1 MGVSEMDLTGAR
13 VMVTGGGGFLGRR
26 IVHELEERGATPIV
40 IRSADYD
47 LTEPERVRAALQESR
62 AEYVIHAAAVV
73 GGIGANREHPG
84 GFFYANA
91 VMGVHLIHEAW
102 RAGIRKLVIVGTV
115 CSYPKYTEVPF
126 REEDLWSGYPE
137 ETNAP
142 YGLAKKMLLVQAQA
156 YRDEY
161 GFDSAFVIPTNLYGP
176 GDNFDQDT
184 SHVIPAIIRKC
195 VEARG
200 RRPRRGRPVGD
211 GKAHSR
217 VPLRRRRGRWH
228 RPRLSSTWTDRD
240 PVNLGSATEISIVD
254 LAELIAKVTGFKG
267 RFVWDPSKPDG
278 QPRRAVDGS
287 KARELLGWSPRVDIE
302 EGLRRTVEWYREA
315 VLIRDPGLLRPP
327 PPPPPDPLRR
337 PPEPPPPPEPPGP
350 PAPGP
355 PPEPVRTRAA
365 GPEPPESDPPE
376 PEPPEL

>member
-1 MGVSEMDLTGAR
+1 MGVGDTDLTGSR

-26 IVHELEERGATPIV
+26 IVHELEVRGATPIV

-47 LTEPERVRAALQESR
+47 LTDNERVRAALQESR
-62 AEYVIHAAAVV
+62 AEYVVHAAAVV

-126 REEDLWSGYPE
+126 REEDLWTGYPE

-176 GDNFDQDT
+176 GDNFDYDT

-195 VEARG
+195 IEAQEADRDEVVLWG
-200 RRPRRGRPVGD
+200 SGQPTREFLYVDDAAD
-211 GKAHSR
+211 GIVLALEH
-217 VPLRRRRGRWH
+217 L
-228 RPRLSSTWTDRD
+228 DQAD
-240 PVNLGSATEISIVD
+240 PVNLGSATEISIRD
-254 LAELIAKVTGFKG
+254 LAQRIAQTTGFKG

-287 KARELLGWSPRVDIE
+287 KAREVLGWSPRVEIG
-302 EGLRRTVEWYREA
+302 EGLRRTIEWYRE
-315 VLIRDPGLLRPP
+315 RPSHP
-327 PPPPPDPLRR
+327 
-337 PPEPPPPPEPPGP
+337 
-350 PAPGP
+350 
-355 PPEPVRTRAA
+355 
-365 GPEPPESDPPE
+365 
-376 PEPPEL
+376 

>member
-1 MGVSEMDLTGAR
+1 MGEGDTDLTDSR

-26 IVHELEERGATPIV
+26 IVHELQERGAKAIV

-47 LTEPERVRAALQESR
+47 LTDPERVRAALTDAQ

-126 REEDLWSGYPE
+126 TEEDLWNGYPE

-156 YRDEY
+156 YRNEY
-161 GFDSAFVIPTNLYGP
+161 GFASAFVIPTNLYGP
-176 GDNFDQDT
+176 RDNFDHDT

-195 VEARG
+195 VEAQDEG
-200 RRPRRGRPVGD
+200 RDEVVLWGTGQPTREFLYVDDAAAGIVL
-211 GKAHSR
+211 A
-217 VPLRRRRGRWH
+217 LE
-228 RPRLSSTWTDRD
+228 RLDDTE
-240 PVNLGSATEISIVD
+240 PVNLGSATEISIRD
-254 LAELIAKVTGFKG
+254 LAERIAQVTGFKG

-278 QPRRAVDGS
+278 QPRRAVDGA
-287 KARELLGWSPRVDIE
+287 KAQKLLGWSPHVTLED
-302 EGLRRTVEWYREA
+302 GLERTVQWFREP
-315 VLIRDPGLLRPP
+315 R
-327 PPPPPDPLRR
+327 
-337 PPEPPPPPEPPGP
+337 E
-350 PAPGP
+350 
-355 PPEPVRTRAA
+355 
-365 GPEPPESDPPE
+365 
-376 PEPPEL
+376 

>member
-1 MGVSEMDLTGAR
+1 MDLTGAR

-26 IVHELEERGATPIV
+26 IVHELEQRDATPIV

-47 LTEPERVRAALQESR
+47 LTDAERVRAALQDSK
-62 AEYVIHAAAVV
+62 AEYVVHAAAVV

-126 REEDLWSGYPE
+126 REEDLWKGYPE

-176 GDNFDQDT
+176 GDNFDEDT

-195 VEARG
+195 VEARDAG
-200 RRPRRGRPVGD
+200 RDEVVLWGTGKPTREFLYVDDAAD
-211 GKAHSR
+211 GIVLGLQK
-217 VPLRRRRGRWH
+217 LE
-228 RPRLSSTWTDRD
+228 DRE
-240 PVNLGSATEISIVD
+240 PVNLGSATEIAIVD
-254 LAELIAKVTGFKG
+254 LAELIAKVTAFEG

-278 QPRRAVDGS
+278 QPRRSVDGS
-287 KARELLGWSPRVDIE
+287 KARQLLGWSPRVDIE
-302 EGLRRTVEWYREA
+302 DGLRRTVDWYLGDR
-315 VLIRDPGLLRPP
+315 
-327 PPPPPDPLRR
+327 
-337 PPEPPPPPEPPGP
+337 
-350 PAPGP
+350 
-355 PPEPVRTRAA
+355 
-365 GPEPPESDPPE
+365 S
-376 PEPPEL
+376 